1 MSAIEPRRGS
11 AFVTVGLAVA
21 LFAAC
26 SSSGDA
32 SGRPGSGEGEP
43 SGSGTADLSVAPSQ
57 AASVSQTLGEAEI
70 TVVYNRPVARGR
82 RLFGELVPW
91 GEVWN
96 PGADQATHLRLSAD
110 VEIGGRPLPAGNYS
124 LWAIPD
130 TVEWTLIFH
139 RDWQVYHF
147 PYPGPEGEA
156 LRLRV
161 APRAAPPMETL
172 AFYFPVA
179 DRRRGLLVL
188 HWGETAIDLP
198 IRVPRPDP
206 AGG

>member
-1 MSAIEPRRGS
+1 MSEFERVLGVAS
-11 AFVTVGLAVA
+11 LAVA
-21 LFAAC
+21 LFIAC
-26 SSSGDA
+26 SPSGDSSGT
-32 SGRPGSGEGEP
+32 PGSREGEP
-43 SGSGTADLSVAPSQ
+43 SGSETADLSVAPSQ
-57 AASVSQTLGEAEI
+57 AASVSQKLGHAEI

-96 PGADQATHLRLSAD
+96 PGADGATHIRLSAD
-110 VEIGGRPLPAGNYS
+110 VEIGGRPLAAGTYS

-147 PYPGPEGEA
+147 PYPGSEGEA
-156 LRLRV
+156 LRLEV
-161 APRAAPPMETL
+161 APRPAPHMETL

-179 DRRRGLLVL
+179 DRRHGLLVL
-188 HWGETAIDLP
+188 HWGETAIELP
-198 IRVPRPDP
+198 ITVPRPDP
-206 AGG
+206 ERG